1 MDRNDPDFFSQFK
14 KMDERMRILERNTP
28 KQVIPAVDS
37 TAVDTDTSAFNN
49 NLSAA
54 DDTVQKALD
63 TLDNL
68 PAEVTVGTCQQD
80 IVCYPDALLAGVAA
94 KVMYSTDIGATII
107 FQSANTASFVR
118 GSFRVPQNY
127 TSGNITVKYTGRA
140 ITAAETNI
148 PQIYYGTYTTGDTIT
163 WEYSAV
169 AGPSATLNTTQ
180 TDIVVY
186 DIPAANFAAGD
197 LIIFAWRTKS
207 TSNTRQHDIMRTY
220 IEYQGKKIW

>member
-14 KMDERMRILERNTP
+14 KMDERMRILERNSP
-28 KQVIPAVDS
+28 KQVVPAQ
-37 TAVDTDTSAFNN
+37 TAGQTATVTTSFNN
-49 NLSAA
+49 RLSAA
-54 DDTVQKALD
+54 DTDVQKALD
-63 TLDNL
+63 TLDNVA
-68 PAEVTVGTCQQD
+68 AEVTIGTCQQD
-80 IVCYPDALLAGVAA
+80 IVCYPDSILTGAA
-94 KVMYSTDIGATII
+94 SKATYSTDIGATII
-107 FQSANTASFVR
+107 FKSANTASFVR

-127 TSGNITVKYTGRA
+127 TTGNITIKYTGRA

-148 PQIYYGTYTTGDTIT
+148 PEIYYGTYTTGDTIT
-163 WEYSAV
+163 WEYPAV